1 MCWNWSRCLWRIR
14 IFKLKKEKQDY
25 IVVMEA
31 TQEKELL
38 RGGQFLVKE
47 TKCEDVFT
55 PEDFSEE
62 QTMMKEAVMEFN
74 EREIIAH
81 KTRFEAK
88 DYALTEEVMRKAG
101 ELGFLGVAV
110 PEAYGGLGM
119 GFVSTCLT
127 CDYISSGT
135 GSFSTAFG
143 AHTGIGTMPITLYG
157 TEAQKQKYVPK
168 LASGEWFGAYC
179 LTEPGAGSDANSGK
193 TTAELSADGKSYK
206 INGQKMW
213 ISNAGFCSVMIVF
226 ARIEN
231 DKNITGFIVEYDG
244 DNPNGIT
251 LGEEEHKL
259 GIRASSTRQ
268 VFFNDTEVP
277 VENMLAGRGEG
288 FKIAMNALNVG
299 RIKLAAACLDSQRRI
314 ITTGVQY
321 ATERKQFKT
330 PIADFG
336 AIKMKLAKM
345 ATDAYAGESATYRA
359 AKNIEDRI
367 ALREAAGNTHQE
379 AELKGVE
386 EYAIEC
392 SILKVAVSED
402 VQNCADEGIQI
413 FGGMGF
419 SEETPM
425 EAAWRDARIARI
437 YEGTNEI
444 NRMLSV
450 GMLVKKA
457 MKGHVDLLGPAT
469 AVQNELM
476 GIPSFETPDY
486 SELFSEEKAMITKL
500 KKVFLMVAGAAV
512 QKFGPEMEKH
522 QQLLIAASDIL
533 IEIYMAESA
542 ILRTEKNAKR
552 TSEKEQ
558 SVQIAMSKLYLYNA
572 VNIIEDKGKESII
585 SFAEGD
591 EQRMMLM
598 GLKRFT
604 KYTNYPDIVDLR
616 NEIAEK
622 VKAENKY
629 CF

>member
-1 MCWNWSRCLWRIR
+1 
-14 IFKLKKEKQDY
+14 
-25 IVVMEA
+25 ME
-31 TQEKELL
+31 TTDKNIL
-38 RGGQFLVKE
+38 RGGQFMVKE
-47 TKCEDVFT
+47 TNCEDVFT

-62 QTMMKEAVMEFN
+62 QKMMKEAVIEFN
-74 EREIIAH
+74 DREIIPN
-81 KTRFEAK
+81 KPRFESK
-88 DYALTEEVMRKAG
+88 DYAFTEECMRKAG
-101 ELGFLGVAV
+101 DLGFLSVAV

-119 GFVSTCLT
+119 GFVSTLLV

-143 AHTGIGTMPITLYG
+143 AHTGIGTLPITLYG
-157 TEAQKQKYVPK
+157 TEEQKQKYVPK
-168 LASGEWFGAYC
+168 LATGEWFGSYC

-193 TTAELSADGKSYK
+193 TTATISKDGKSYK

-213 ISNAGFCSVMIVF
+213 ISNAGFCRLMIVF
-226 ARIEN
+226 ARIED
-231 DKNITGFIVEYDG
+231 DKYITGFIVEYDKN
-244 DNPNGIT
+244 NPNGIT

-259 GIRASSTRQ
+259 GIRSSSTRQ

-277 VENMLAGRGEG
+277 IENMLGGRGEG

-299 RIKLAAACLDSQRRI
+299 RIKLAGACLDSQRRI
-314 ITTGVQY
+314 TTTAVQY
-321 ATERKQFKT
+321 ANERQQFKT
-330 PIADFG
+330 PISNFG
-336 AIKMKLAKM
+336 AIKVKLAEM
-345 ATDAYAGESATYRA
+345 ATSAYAGESACYRA

-367 ALREAAGNTHQE
+367 ALRIAAGNTHQE

-419 SEETPM
+419 SEDTPM

-450 GMLVKKA
+450 GMLAKKA
-457 MKGHVDLLGPAT
+457 MKGHVDLLTPAMK
-469 AVQNELM
+469 VQEDLM
-476 GIPSFETPDY
+476 GIPSFDVPDY
-486 SELFSEEKAMITKL
+486 SELFSEEKEMIKKL
-500 KKVFLMVAGAAV
+500 KKTFLMIAGAAV
-512 QKFGPEMEKH
+512 QKFGQELDDQ
-522 QQLLIAASDIL
+522 QQLLVAAADIL
-533 IEIYMAESA
+533 IEIYLAESA
-542 ILRTEKNAKR
+542 ILRTEKNVKR
-552 TSEKEQ
+552 FGEKSQEI
-558 SVQIAMSKLYLYNA
+558 QIAMSKLYLYHA
-572 VNIIEDKGKESII
+572 VDLVEEKGKESII

-591 EQRMMLM
+591 QQKMMLM
-598 GLKRFT
+598 GLRRFT
-604 KYTNYPDIVDLR
+604 KYVNYPDIVDLR
-616 NEIAEK
+616 NAIAEK